1 MRVLASRRITPGGL
15 QLFWG
20 EGLGL
25 WLVALSSDPRCQFA
39 RSVTHRTVAD
49 PHLWRSVWSSL
60 PLPSCE
66 GLRLE
71 AEHLGGL
78 LAGQQPVVDCV
89 HVEALSVSC
98 SSHAVHA
105 ERRACDE
112 INLLALNDDWNETP
126 GGFVVRF
133 DKPKGLSGVADQ
145 SHFLVDPVYDPSDL
159 SVGHFEFLG
168 DPQIP
173 NGFLR

>member
-1 MRVLASRRITPGGL
+1 MRVLASRRFVPSGL
-15 QLFWG
+15 QFFWD
-20 EGLGL
+20 EGLGVSVPTAA
-25 WLVALSSDPRCQFA
+25 WPVALSSDPRCQFA

-49 PHLWRSVWSSL
+49 PHLRRSVWSSF

-112 INLLALNDDWNETP
+112 INLLALNDDCTETP
-126 GGFVVRF
+126 GGFST
-133 DKPKGLSGVADQ
+133 K
-145 SHFLVDPVYDPSDL
+145 DPP
-159 SVGHFEFLG
+159 
-168 DPQIP
+168 
-173 NGFLR
+173 GFAER